1 MAEVD
6 IEFLLNVFDA
16 AIIIAIAVPTLYMAS
31 KVNQPKLRMLTILLA
46 SFLVVHGLY
55 HGAAALGSLPGLDIL
70 GTSSDLL
77 IEPVGWL
84 IFFAF
89 SVYFLRNSV

>member
-1 MAEVD
+1 VD
-6 IEFLLNVFDA
+6 IELLLNLFDA
-16 AIIIAIAVPTLYMAS
+16 VIIIGISIPTLYMAS
-31 KVNQPKLRMLTILLA
+31 KVKQPKLRMLTILLA
-46 SFLVVHGLY
+46 TFLVVHGLY
-55 HGAAALGSLPGLDIL
+55 HGAAALGSIPGLDIL

-77 IEPVGWL
+77 VEPVGWV

>member
-1 MAEVD
+1 VD
-6 IEFLLNVFDA
+6 IELLLNLFDA
-16 AIIIAIAVPTLYMAS
+16 VVIIGISVPTLYMATRV
-31 KVNQPKLRMLTILLA
+31 KQPKLRLLTILLA

-70 GTSSDLL
+70 GTASDLL
-77 IEPVGWL
+77 IEPISWV

-89 SVYFLRNSV
+89 AVYFLRNSG

>member
-1 MAEVD
+1 LIEVD
-6 IEFLLNVFDA
+6 VELLLNLFDA
-16 AIIIAIAVPTLYMAS
+16 VIIIGIAVPTLYMAA
-31 KVNQPKLRMLTILLA
+31 KVKQPKLGMITILLA

-70 GTSSDLL
+70 GTASDLL
-77 IEPVGWL
+77 IEPIGWI

-89 SVYFLRNSV
+89 AVYFLRNSV